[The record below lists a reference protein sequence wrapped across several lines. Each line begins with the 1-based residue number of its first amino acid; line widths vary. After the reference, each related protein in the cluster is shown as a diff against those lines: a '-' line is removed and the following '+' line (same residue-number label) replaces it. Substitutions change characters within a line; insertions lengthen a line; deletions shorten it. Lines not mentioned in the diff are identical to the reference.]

1 MEYTLY
7 LKLQFAKSKKPI
19 SPSKIRLKQKKT
31 KKTDFV
37 ETYLLNLLNS
47 YILLLRVLKI
57 FLFPFMF
64 CPTFRQVTK
73 RNIGPTDNFQ
83 ARGGQDIL
91 KDLAL

>member
-7 LKLQFAKSKKPI
+7 LKPQFAKPKKPI
-19 SPSKIRLKQKKT
+19 SPSKIRLKQKK
-31 KKTDFV
+31 KKNDFV

-47 YILLLRVLKI
+47 YISLLRVLKI

-64 CPTFRQVTK
+64 FPTFRQVTK
-73 RNIGPTDNFQ
+73 RNTGPTDNFQ